1 MIFRVAGCCAVTWA
15 LLIAAGCSS
24 SARFSHTEKS
34 IKKTAV
40 RHSPEEKSVAA
51 AHHGEPVPVD
61 TVQVAAIPMQTHPP
75 AAETPRKK
83 DSYSQKGIASY
94 YAPKFHGRRTASG
107 ERYDM
112 NGLTAAHRSLAFGT
126 RLKVTNLSNQRSVV
140 VRVNDRGP
148 HIKKR
153 IIDVSYAAAR
163 KLGLL
168 GSGTAR
174 VLIEVVEERR

>member
-1 MIFRVAGCCAVTWA
+1 
-15 LLIAAGCSS
+15 
-24 SARFSHTEKS
+24 
-34 IKKTAV
+34 
-40 RHSPEEKSVAA
+40 
-51 AHHGEPVPVD
+51 
-61 TVQVAAIPMQTHPP
+61 MQMHPP

-83 DSYSQKGIASY
+83 DSYSQKGVASY
-94 YAPKFHGRRTASG
+94 YASKFHGRRTASG

-126 RLKVTNLSNQRSVV
+126 RLKVTNLSNKRSVV